1 MFKFEIIEKYYN
13 DDLYPIIDENINF
26 IFKCVNKN
34 PFKIIITTKEDG
46 ITINLECI

>member
-13 DDLYPIIDENINF
+13 DDFYTIVDENTNF
-26 IFKCVNKN
+26 MFKCVNKN

-46 ITINLECI
+46 ITINLEGI